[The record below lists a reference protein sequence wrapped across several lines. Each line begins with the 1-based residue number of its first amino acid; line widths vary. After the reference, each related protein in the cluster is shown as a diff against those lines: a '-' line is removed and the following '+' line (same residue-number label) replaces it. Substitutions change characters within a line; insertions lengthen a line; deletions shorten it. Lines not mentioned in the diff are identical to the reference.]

1 MSEGTDA
8 GANARW
14 SSTGLPRAH
23 HRAGPGSGAADV
35 ASLDFFARDQCGR
48 SLLTEVAKNSNAPR
62 APAGPSASLGTLGME
77 LGLAAGEGSVDGH
90 QKGLG

>member
-1 MSEGTDA
+1 MEQ
-8 GANARW
+8 
-14 SSTGLPRAH
+14 
-23 HRAGPGSGAADV
+23 HRAPPSTPPCGCRPLRLVGPGSRAADV